1 MDLRIART
9 MIKFIGGW
17 GLFIHVR
24 ECEGD
29 LRDRKFLV
37 RISSGFPI
45 FAILFSQE
53 MDLDRGRNKR
63 GAWLNLMAKR
73 SNFLSLAYNIF
84 AHFSFAVFAVYS
96 IRGSNPRPSA

>member
-53 MDLDRGRNKR
+53 MDRNKR
-63 GAWLNLMAKR
+63 GAWLNLMTKQR
-73 SNFLSLAYNIF
+73 LY
-84 AHFSFAVFAVYS
+84 
-96 IRGSNPRPSA
+96 R

>member
-53 MDLDRGRNKR
+53 MDRNKR